1 MVYFK
6 TVANTKYLIGSA
18 QGHHPVAHSELP
30 KPHAGCALAGV
41 KVSAEQ
47 TISGG
52 PAFKIGT
59 KDTPI
64 RISRKNQGYVR
75 QFKWLSTEFILLWD
89 EGDKR
94 GWLID
99 GTSALLHLLRAFLAH
114 AKEDNVQS
122 AFVFKNEDL
131 QDVEMPYTAKSAT
144 AVLIN
149 KKNWRLKLYEEDDDG
164 DGNNKY
170 LFKSQIDYFFNLL
183 ERLIDYQ
190 ADITGDGGI
199 KLQSQPRRFLE
210 GWDFE
215 DLATEC
221 PTLYPRVA
229 TLEAA
234 GKGWVDFIRGI
245 HAVTLFGRGFGDIF
259 RPTGT
264 NLCKHWAR
272 LPKQKY
278 YIASCLSDL
287 GRLVKQ
293 AGNRND
299 GHVRLTDDVICHTP
313 TSVFTSCQC
322 GDGDALE
329 QDHCEPVQTLFPSV
343 LSAKLLLKSHRI
355 PSKGTGAV
363 IFGRHSNFS
372 WIWGDNGHPRE
383 DQVIESESSSELYV
397 TEEDLDSF
405 KDSGIDANPAHTG
418 SEDLVSLPKKSST
431 AQLIESPGEL
441 HVYEAMLDSV
451 NTIKRE
457 AYPRN
462 HYTVGIICALSTELM
477 AVRALF
483 DRRHA
488 NIETISGDN
497 NQYALGAMAGHFIVA
512 ACLPAG
518 EYGTNSAAS
527 AASSMK
533 CSFSHIR
540 FCLLVGIAG
549 GAPSK
554 KNDIR
559 LGDVVV
565 SLPTGTDSGVLQYDL
580 GKEREDSHFELTGVL
595 QRPPRVLTNAI
606 NSLGSDPDLGT
617 NPLEPYLSRIIAH
630 LPTYGHPGQDL
641 GTLIRTCMECIA
653 QPTSPESC
661 SHNLQRTPRTTN
673 VPQIHYGL
681 VASGNRVIKDASFRD
696 RLARERGVLCFEM
709 EAAGIIN
716 AVDCLVIRGICDYFD
731 TQKSDTWQNMRLPR
745 PPRMRGFCSVL

>member
-1 MVYFK
+1 M
-6 TVANTKYLIGSA
+6 TGSA
-18 QGHHPVAHSELP
+18 QAHHPVAHSELP
-30 KPHAGCALAGV
+30 KPHAACALAGV
-41 KVSAEQ
+41 KVIAEQ

-52 PAFKIGT
+52 PAFRIGT

-64 RISRKNQGYVR
+64 RISHKNQGYVR

-89 EGDKR
+89 EGEKR

-114 AKEDNVQS
+114 AKEDNAQS
-122 AFVFKNEDL
+122 AFIFKNEDL
-131 QDVEMPYTAKSAT
+131 QDVEMPYMAKSAT

-149 KKNWRLKLYEEDDDG
+149 KKNWRLKLYEEDDND
-164 DGNNKY
+164 DEHNRY
-170 LFKSQIDYFFNLL
+170 LFKSQIDYFFSLL

-190 ADITGDGGI
+190 VDITGDEGI
-199 KLQSQPRRFLE
+199 KLQSQPRKFLE

-215 DLATEC
+215 DIATEC
-221 PTLYPRVA
+221 PTLHPRVA

-278 YIASCLSDL
+278 YIAGCLSDL

-293 AGNRND
+293 VGNRND
-299 GHVRLTDDVICHTP
+299 GHIWLTDDVICHTP
-313 TSVFTSCQC
+313 TSVFMSCQC

-329 QDHCEPVQTLFPSV
+329 QNHCEPVQTLFPSA
-343 LSAKLLLKSHRI
+343 LSAKLFPQSRRI

-363 IFGRHSNFS
+363 IFGHHSSFS

-383 DQVIESESSSELYV
+383 EQLIEAEPSCEI

-405 KDSGIDANPAHTG
+405 KDSGIDSNLAYTG
-418 SEDLVSLPKKSST
+418 SEDLISLPTKSSS
-431 AQLIESPGEL
+431 AQLMGSPSEL
-441 HVYEAMLDSV
+441 YAYEAMLESVDSI
-451 NTIKRE
+451 NRG
-457 AYPRN
+457 AYSRS

-488 NIETISGDN
+488 NIETIPGDN
-497 NQYALGAMAGHFIVA
+497 NQYALGTMAGHFIVA

-533 CSFSHIR
+533 CSFSQIR

-565 SLPTGTDSGVLQYDL
+565 SLPTGTGSGVLQYDL
-580 GKEREDSHFELTGVL
+580 GKEREDSHFEMTGFL

-606 NSLGSDPDLGT
+606 NFLRSDPDLGN
-617 NPLEPYLSRIIAH
+617 NPLESYLSKIIAH
-630 LPTYGHPGQDL
+630 LPTYGHPGRDL
-641 GTLIRTCMECIA
+641 DTSIGTCAVCVA
-653 QPTSPESC
+653 QQTSPESC
-661 SHNLQRTPRTTN
+661 SHNLQRMPRTTN
-673 VPQIHYGL
+673 APQVHYGL
-681 VASGNRVIKDASFRD
+681 VASGNRVIKDKTFRD

-716 AVDCLVIRGICDYFD
+716 AVDCLVIRGICDYCD
-731 TQKSDTWQNMRLPR
+731 AQKSDIWQKYAAATAAAYARLLLSAVAR
-745 PPRMRGFCSVL
+745 VEANIGA